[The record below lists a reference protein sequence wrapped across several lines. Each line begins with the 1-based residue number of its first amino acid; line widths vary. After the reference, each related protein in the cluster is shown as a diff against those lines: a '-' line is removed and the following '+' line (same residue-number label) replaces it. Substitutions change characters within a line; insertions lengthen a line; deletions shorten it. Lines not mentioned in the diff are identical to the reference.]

1 FATGVGHPEA
11 ARGKSA
17 NERTRLDQDYGTAT
31 SSRLHGRDDPSRRAA
46 INNDVV
52 YRRVFDVRFGVQVL
66 CDDGGGCQGKRQ
78 DCAKECVHAWRKY
91 WSLVIYRMFGSSGL

>member
-1 FATGVGHPEA
+1 RILVIAPDSLIKLARHPADRGFATGVGHPEA

-17 NERTRLDQDYGTAT
+17 NKRTRLDQDYGTAT

-78 DCAKECVHAWRKY
+78 
-91 WSLVIYRMFGSSGL
+91 